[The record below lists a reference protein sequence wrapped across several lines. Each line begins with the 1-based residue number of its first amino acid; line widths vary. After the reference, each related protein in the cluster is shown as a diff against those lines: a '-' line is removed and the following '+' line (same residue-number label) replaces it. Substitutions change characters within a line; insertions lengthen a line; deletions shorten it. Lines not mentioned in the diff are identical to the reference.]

1 MVAIVTFKAGAWGLL
16 LLGLVLGETYR
27 LIWGDQ
33 RSSEPL
39 ESDTTQPTTK
49 THRGPPM
56 RSYPHLDTTSLVV
69 LAQQGDESALTVL
82 IQRETEGLLAYA
94 SSYLRS
100 STAPPGDLVQKT
112 WDKIIPALPALREP
126 KYFRSWAIKI
136 LQRVAMRE
144 RLGSIELE
152 EYVEDSNLDGETLF
166 RQALRFDA
174 VLEDY
179 DAQRMIKWMIDHV
192 DSETASIAVLRALGG
207 LRWKETIEQM
217 NLLYP
222 ESAPWS
228 KSKCEARI
236 KKITNTQ
243 AKSLRRLLGGREE

>member
-1 MVAIVTFKAGAWGLL
+1 M
-16 LLGLVLGETYR
+16 
-27 LIWGDQ
+27 
-33 RSSEPL
+33 
-39 ESDTTQPTTK
+39 
-49 THRGPPM
+49 
-56 RSYPHLDTTSLVV
+56 DTTSLVV

-112 WDKIIPALPALREP
+112 WDKIIPALPALRES

-136 LQRVAMRE
+136 LQRVALRE
-144 RLGSIELE
+144 SVRAIEME
-152 EYVEDSNLDGETLF
+152 EFHDESTLDGEALF
-166 RQALRFDA
+166 RQALRFDD

-179 DAQRMIKWMIDHV
+179 DAQRMIQWMINHV

-207 LRWKETIEQM
+207 LRWKDTVAEM
-217 NLLYP
+217 NILYP
-222 ESAPWS
+222 ASAPWS

-243 AKSLRRLLGGREE
+243 AKSLRRLLGGREQ